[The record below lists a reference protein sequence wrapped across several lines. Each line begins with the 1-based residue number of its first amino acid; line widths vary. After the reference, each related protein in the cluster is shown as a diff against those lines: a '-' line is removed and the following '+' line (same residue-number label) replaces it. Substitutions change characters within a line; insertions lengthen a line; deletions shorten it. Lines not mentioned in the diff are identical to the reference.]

1 MEKWSN
7 YKQLAKVVIPLQNLK
22 LSFSGYAN
30 QCFVKYE
37 FMIDCKWDVFLR
49 FLSSHQTN

>member
-30 QCFVKYE
+30 QCHVKYE
-37 FMIDCKWDVFLR
+37 FMIDCKWDLFMR
-49 FLSSHQTN
+49 FLSSHQTR